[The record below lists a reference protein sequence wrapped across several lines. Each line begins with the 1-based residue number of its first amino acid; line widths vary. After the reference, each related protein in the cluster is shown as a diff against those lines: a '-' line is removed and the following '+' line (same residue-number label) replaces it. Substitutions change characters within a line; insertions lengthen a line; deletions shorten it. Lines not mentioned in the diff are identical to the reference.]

1 MALNPALRKMVAKAK
16 AKYEPE
22 LYASERKFQTREFL
36 LNSIGNQLE
45 RIHATPA
52 EKLFDCKKEATKLLE
67 EIEMWTEG
75 FDPNGRL
82 IFTDPIESVESLPD
96 R

>member
-22 LYASERKFQTREFL
+22 PDASRRKFPTREFL
-36 LNSIGNQLE
+36 LNSIGNRLE
-45 RIHATPA
+45 IIHATPA
-52 EKLFDCKKEATKLLE
+52 DKLIDYPKEAKDLLE

-75 FDPNGRL
+75 YDPNGRL
-82 IFTDPIESVESLPD
+82 IFSDPSNEVKQL

>member
-1 MALNPALRKMVAKAK
+1 MALNPALRKILAKAK

-22 LYASERKFQTREFL
+22 LDASGRKFPTREFL
-36 LNSIGNQLE
+36 HNSIENRLE

-52 EKLFDCKKEATKLLE
+52 GKLIDCSKEAKDLLE

-75 FDPNGRL
+75 YDPNGRL
-82 IFTDPIESVESLPD
+82 IIVSPS
-96 R
+96 RG